1 MDSLRRGLLTLAA
14 CVLPVA
20 AWAAEPVPLRFPS
33 GLLAVWQAKPH
44 VVVAVGTVAPQL
56 GPLPGGWRVS
66 LTTQGG
72 AQVAELTGVTVVK
85 LTKQGNAWQLGP
97 TGKTLPT
104 AHALLLSDTWQLG
117 GTPLRRVAITAAGSR
132 WQVGLTSAPLRQ
144 AQALVGVA
152 SRLGA
157 APLAAPAPMPEKI
170 AGYASIEPAAGL
182 APTPNPAVAMEA
194 LVGDVLFP
202 SGLQPFQGALQ
213 PYVPGTRVPLPQPEP
228 TATLPDAAVSATTE
242 GEASQSTAAVV
253 ISPSLPQANL
263 STTLLLEREP
273 VVIARSEEKV
283 TTELGVLIPPRG
295 PHYGRELTE
304 ALRAVAEAPLGSVA
318 AREARLALAG
328 VYLAW
333 QRPEEAQAV
342 LGTLPQRADGL
353 PAGAVPRLLTG
364 VAALAREQVPQEGAF
379 DQTGTLAPHA
389 QLWAAVAANARG
401 APATALEQWPT
412 QRGILPEYP
421 PYLRALAQAA
431 QANALVMTGQNQAA
445 LKALQGLAAGY
456 GREGLPPELRRLRG
470 LARLGTQAVQEGL
483 EDLAAA
489 AEDRTNPA
497 IAAQA
502 KLEFVQALHR
512 RKEISD
518 AQLRGYLRDLQQEW
532 RGDET
537 ERQSLAAL
545 ADLYEKANEPNNA
558 LKTWQTLLQNFP
570 RTPDISTVTDRM
582 AQAFVAIFDPEAEQT
597 FDPLTY
603 LGLYYDFREL
613 LPNDERGDLVQE
625 RMAEALVKA
634 NLFDRAAP
642 VLEQQ
647 LQYRALEP
655 VAQGR
660 LTLLLAQTY
669 RQLGRPEEAYQL
681 LEARRNVATTQT
693 LRRGWALESARTLAV
708 LNRPQAAAEVL
719 QPLLAADQ
727 LEDKEAQQLAADV
740 AWQGQD
746 WPGTITALNR
756 LLAKVPATEL
766 VSNPMVQLQ
775 TFQLAYAL
783 GQTGQ
788 ADDLAKLKA
797 RYQQAWP
804 QLPQLA
810 DDINAVAASSGVT
823 GVPPE
828 GGPLQALT
836 TALSGIN
843 SLDDQVAQ
851 IRRQLDRRRESRDE
865 YNRRMQYMELLP
877 PPAL

>member
-1 MDSLRRGLLTLAA
+1 MLAA
-14 CVLPVA
+14 YALPVA
-20 AWAAEPVPLRFPS
+20 AWAAEPVPVTFPN
-33 GLLAVWQAKPH
+33 GPLAVWQAKPA
-44 VVVAVGTVAPQL
+44 VVVAVGTVPPQL
-56 GPLPGGWRVS
+56 GPLPAGWRVS
-66 LTTQGG
+66 LSIQGA
-72 AQVAELTGVTVVK
+72 AQVVELTGATAVK
-85 LTKQGNAWQLGP
+85 LRKQGTAWQLGP
-97 TGKTLPT
+97 AGQPLLT
-104 AHALLLSDTWQLG
+104 AHALLLRDTWQLG
-117 GTPLRRVAITAAGSR
+117 GTPLRRMAITAAGSR

-144 AQALVGVA
+144 AQALMGVA
-152 SRLGA
+152 RRLGA
-157 APLAAPAPMPEKI
+157 APQVATAPAPEKI

-182 APTPNPAVAMEA
+182 APTPNPAVAIEA
-194 LVGDVLFP
+194 LVGDVLWP
-202 SGLQPFQGALQ
+202 TGLQPFQGALQ
-213 PYVPGTRVPLPQPEP
+213 PYVPGTRVPLPQGTPAATVP
-228 TATLPDAAVSATTE
+228 TVAVSETAATNE
-242 GEASQSTAAVV
+242 VSLSTAAVAV
-253 ISPSLPQANL
+253 SPSLVEASPSA
-263 STTLLLEREP
+263 TLPLEREP
-273 VVIARSEEKV
+273 AVVARSEEKV
-283 TTELGVLIPPRG
+283 TAELGVLIPPRG
-295 PHYGRELTE
+295 PHYGRELAE
-304 ALRAVAEAPLGSVA
+304 ALQAVAEAPVGSVA

-342 LGTLPQRADGL
+342 LSTLPQRADGL
-353 PAGAVPRLLTG
+353 PAGAVPRLLMG
-364 VAALAREQVPQEGAF
+364 VATLARGQVPQEGVF
-379 DQTGTLAPHA
+379 DQTGTLAAHA

-401 APATALEQWPT
+401 APAAALEQWPS

-421 PYLRALAQAA
+421 AYMRALAQAA
-431 QANALVMTGQNQAA
+431 QVNALVMTGQNQAA

-489 AEDRTNPA
+489 AENRADPA
-497 IAAQA
+497 VAAQA

-570 RTPDISTVTDRM
+570 RTPEISTITGRM
-582 AQAFVAIFDPEAEQT
+582 AQAFVAIFDLEADQT

-625 RMAEALVKA
+625 RTAEALVKA

-647 LQYRALEP
+647 LQYRPLEP

-669 RQLGRPEEAYQL
+669 RQLGRPEEAYQV
-681 LEARRNVATTQT
+681 LEARRALATTQT

-727 LEDKEAQQLAADV
+727 LEDKEAQQLAAEV

-746 WPGTITALNR
+746 WPGAITALNR
-756 LLAKVPATEL
+756 ILAKVPATEL
-766 VSNPMVQLQ
+766 ISNTTAQLQ

-788 ADDLAKLKA
+788 AEELAKLKA

-810 DDINAVAASSGVT
+810 DDINAVAASSGAT

-843 SLDDQVAQ
+843 RLDDQVAQ
-851 IRRQLDRRRESRDE
+851 TRRQLDRRREDRDE
-865 YNRRMQYMELLP
+865 YKRRMQYMELLP